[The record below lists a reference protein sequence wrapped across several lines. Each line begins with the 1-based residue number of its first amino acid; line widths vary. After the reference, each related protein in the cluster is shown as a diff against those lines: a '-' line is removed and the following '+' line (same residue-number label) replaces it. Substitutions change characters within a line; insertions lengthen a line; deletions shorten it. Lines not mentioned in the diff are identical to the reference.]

1 VNSGGRAVNKGE
13 FAQVL
18 AERTELSKAAATRAL
33 DGILDTLTEAMVE
46 RDEVSF
52 TGWGKFNAQRRK
64 GREAHDPRNPQRT
77 IHVAPAYVPKFKA
90 GSVLK
95 REIADQFTEL
105 QPDAVPSRRTAT
117 ARGGG
122 APTPAEADGETRPRA
137 ESQDGHDRVSS
148 GWRPLA
154 HRQR

>member
-1 VNSGGRAVNKGE
+1 MNKGE
-13 FAQVL
+13 FAQAL

-33 DGILDTLTEAMVE
+33 DDILDTLTDAMVE

-52 TGWGKFNAQRRK
+52 SGWGKFSVQRRK
-64 GREAHDPRNPQRT
+64 GREAHDPSNPQRT

-95 REIADQFTEL
+95 REIAAQFKDG
-105 QPDAVPSRRTAT
+105 QPDAGGSGRKAT
-117 ARGGG
+117 A
-122 APTPAEADGETRPRA
+122 PTQAEGDAAARPAAGSRSSNGR
-137 ESQDGHDRVSS
+137 DRLST

-154 HRQR
+154 QRKS

>member
-1 VNSGGRAVNKGE
+1 VNNGGRAVNKGE

-95 REIADQFTEL
+95 REIAEQFTE
-105 QPDAVPSRRTAT
+105 QPDAVPSGRRAT
-117 ARGGG
+117 ARAG
-122 APTPAEADGETRPRA
+122 APTPAEADGEARPLA

-154 HRQR
+154 QRQS

>member
-1 VNSGGRAVNKGE
+1 
-13 FAQVL
+13 
-18 AERTELSKAAATRAL
+18 L

-52 TGWGKFNAQRRK
+52 SGWGKFSAQRRK
-64 GREAHDPRNPQRT
+64 GREARDPRNPQRT

-95 REIADQFTEL
+95 REIAGQFTDR
-105 QPDAVPSRRTAT
+105 QPDAVPSGRTPT
-117 ARGGG
+117 
-122 APTPAEADGETRPRA
+122 APTPPASDGKARPGAKSR
-137 ESQDGHDRVSS
+137 DTHGGHDRLSS

-154 HRQR
+154 QRRS

>member
-1 VNSGGRAVNKGE
+1 VNKGE
-13 FAQVL
+13 FAEVL

-52 TGWGKFNAQRRK
+52 SGWGKFSAQRRK

-95 REIADQFTEL
+95 REVAGQFRDR
-105 QPDAVPSRRTAT
+105 QPDAVPSGRTKT
-117 ARGGG
+117 ARAG
-122 APTPAEADGETRPRA
+122 ASTPADADGEARPLA
-137 ESQDGHDRVSS
+137 EAQGGHDGHDRRSI

-154 HRQR
+154 HRQS

>member
-1 VNSGGRAVNKGE
+1 VNKGE

-18 AERTELSKAAATRAL
+18 AERTELSKAAAGRAL
-33 DGILDTLTEAMVE
+33 DGILETLTEAMVE

-52 TGWGKFNAQRRK
+52 TGWGKFNTQRRK
-64 GREAHDPRNPQRT
+64 GREAHDPRNPQRI

-95 REIADQFTEL
+95 REIAGEFTETRYGAGRSG
-105 QPDAVPSRRTAT
+105 QPAT
-117 ARGGG
+117 VRVG
-122 APTPAEADGETRPRA
+122 APTPAEADREAPTGN
-137 ESQDGHDRVSS
+137 ESQSGHDRVSS

-154 HRQR
+154 RRQS